1 MSLSAPD
8 IIYSAKKWN
17 AEVTSDK
24 QIRWVD
30 MGQFGGE
37 WHESLQYRPSILD
50 AVILDHAQSVGPSYR
65 DACIA
70 ATGWGQDTLFG
81 FRQTILLGRPM
92 EAIMVA
98 ESANIRYIK
107 GVVLATLVIEKV
119 SKHYTW

>member
-37 WHESLQYRPSILD
+37 WH
-50 AVILDHAQSVGPSYR
+50 
-65 DACIA
+65 ACIA

>member
-65 DACIA
+65 EPFC
-70 ATGWGQDTLFG
+70 
-81 FRQTILLGRPM
+81 LGDQWKR
-92 EAIMVA
+92 
-98 ESANIRYIK
+98 S
-107 GVVLATLVIEKV
+107 
-119 SKHYTW
+119 W